1 MFIVYSQ
8 YSIYSFIIA
17 SDYWQSRF
25 PGRSVALDMS
35 MTYIIVAFAT
45 VLLNNV
51 FLSLAPFRMR
61 VMFGYIVSFATLVFV
76 AVCEVAWHMF
86 AANTAYSVN
95 LAAVSLVAIGCTGNE
110 IFIYNLNYSYNLLN
124 LYLFVLT
131 YIYFYACSTTIKFLW
146 ICKYV
151 S

>member
-1 MFIVYSQ
+1 MHNERLCFCVEIVCLISLFPKN
-8 YSIYSFIIA
+8 SIYSFIIA
-17 SDYWQSRF
+17 ADYWQSRF

-51 FLSLAPFRMR
+51 FLSLAPFRVR
-61 VMFGYIVSFATLVFV
+61 VMFGYIVSFSTLVFV

-95 LAAVSLVAIGCTGNE
+95 LAAVSLVAIGCTGNQNIIAVKLPL
-110 IFIYNLNYSYNLLN
+110 IF
-124 LYLFVLT
+124 F
-131 YIYFYACSTTIKFLW
+131 
-146 ICKYV
+146 
-151 S
+151 